1 MDYILLVLLIIL
13 FLNKQNK
20 DRLIKINHKEE
31 SYDENKLNN
40 IIGNIKR
47 RNMALIIVI
56 IQCKQGVITIRD
68 IMNQIII

>member
-31 SYDENKLNN
+31 SYDELKST
-40 IIGNIKR
+40 KR

>member
-40 IIGNIKR
+40 IIGNKYKE
-47 RNMALIIVI
+47 LITYSIPI
-56 IQCKQGVITIRD
+56 IFKYKFNKFFSVYF
-68 IMNQIII
+68 